1 MSVLSNRVL
10 FYGIFEFPKE
20 KRQMFW
26 CFCLWGHIGH
36 LLEVK
41 RCFSK
46 IVIWKKFINLP
57 KIPKKILHPHIH
69 TYMCNKTLCVH
80 KRSVVLRYHLSPDAV
95 PPPDFVV
102 LPCLPACQSI
112 FENNFCFR
120 KKNNQPTYRPTT
132 TKRKWL
138 IIDFI
143 RYRFRSTTT
152 TKIQF

>member
-26 CFCLWGHIGH
+26 CFCLWGHFGH
-36 LLEVK
+36 LFEVK

-46 IVIWKKFINLP
+46 IVIWKNFINLP
-57 KIPKKILHPHIH
+57 KIPKDTTSIH
-69 TYMCNKTLCVH
+69 TCAIKPSVYISGQWCCDIICRLTLC
-80 KRSVVLRYHLSPDAV
+80 R
-95 PPPDFVV
+95 
-102 LPCLPACQSI
+102 LPISLCCLACLPASPYSKTI
-112 FENNFCFR
+112 SVFE